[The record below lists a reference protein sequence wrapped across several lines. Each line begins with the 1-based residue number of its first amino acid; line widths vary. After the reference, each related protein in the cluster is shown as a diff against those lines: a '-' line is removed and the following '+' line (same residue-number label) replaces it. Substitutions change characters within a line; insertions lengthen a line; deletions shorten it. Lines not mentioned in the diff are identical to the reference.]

1 MSEENRD
8 NRQDGLMPSAE
19 RIAEELA
26 TVESMD
32 DFFGKDG
39 VFARLFSKTME
50 TMLEAELT
58 EHLGYERYEAKG
70 RNSGNS
76 RNGHYPKKVR
86 TSTGDTAIK
95 VPRDRRG
102 EFEPA
107 ILKRY
112 GQNTNELEEKILG
125 MYAKGMSVRDI
136 REQLEELYGVD
147 VSAQTIS
154 TITDKVWPLVEEW
167 QSRPLAAIYPIIY
180 LDAIH
185 VKMRQKGRVENI
197 AVHLVLGI
205 DLQGHRDVLGHW
217 VSEGAESANFWLKVV
232 TDLQNRGVQ
241 DIFIA
246 CIDGLTGFEDAI
258 HSVFPGSRIQRCIIH
273 QIRSSL
279 KYVSWKE
286 RKAFTADLKTVYQA
300 ATREEAEANLLR
312 MGETWGDRYAIA
324 IRSWEQSWESLS
336 TFFDYPQEI
345 RRIIY
350 TTNTVE
356 GYNRQMR
363 KVIKTKASFP
373 TAEAARKLLYL
384 AHRDVTKKWTM
395 PIRDWAKILNQLA
408 ILFEGR
414 FPL

>member
-1 MSEENRD
+1 MPEENRNKHRD
-8 NRQDGLMPSAE
+8 DLMPSAE
-19 RIAEELA
+19 QIADELA

-39 VFARLFSKTME
+39 VFARLFAKTME
-50 TMLEAELT
+50 TMLETELT

-86 TSTGDTAIK
+86 TSSGDTAIK

-102 EFEPA
+102 EFEPE

-112 GQNTNELEEKILG
+112 SQNTNELEEKIIG
-125 MYAKGMSVRDI
+125 MYAKGMSVRGI

-147 VSAQTIS
+147 VSPQTIS
-154 TITDKVWPLVEEW
+154 AITDKIWPLVEEW
-167 QSRPLAAIYPIIY
+167 QSRPLAAIYPIVY

-185 VKMRQKGRVENI
+185 VKIRQKGRVENL
-197 AVHLVLGI
+197 AVHLVLGV
-205 DLQGHRDVLGHW
+205 DLEGQRDVLGHW

-241 DIFIA
+241 DTFVA

-258 HSVFPGSRIQRCIIH
+258 HSVFPKTRIQRCIIH

-324 IRSWEQSWESLS
+324 IRSWEQNAAFHAEGEPVHLLRLPAGDQAHHLHHQHGGRLQSAAAQGDQDQGLVPHDGGGAQAALS
-336 TFFDYPQEI
+336 GPSGRDQEM
-345 RRIIY
+345 
-350 TTNTVE
+350 
-356 GYNRQMR
+356 GQ
-363 KVIKTKASFP
+363 
-373 TAEAARKLLYL
+373 
-384 AHRDVTKKWTM
+384 AH
-395 PIRDWAKILNQLA
+395 
-408 ILFEGR
+408 
-414 FPL
+414 